1 MKDCDLLVSWSEGG
15 FLPWIRGP
23 AKGKDH
29 PYGRPDG
36 RFGFGVRTKPE
47 NADIWD
53 RTLQAARMV
62 LDP

>member
-23 AKGKDH
+23 AKGKDY

-36 RFGFGVRTKPE
+36 RFGFGCSDET
-47 NADIWD
+47 
-53 RTLQAARMV
+53 
-62 LDP
+62 